1 MFRTIVPDLAD
12 EVACTELL
20 LLHILLMLFYLGV
33 KVFQQFYPRFSL
45 NMNCIIHSGVVRL
58 MDKSAP
64 QPNIRLKQERLLRGW
79 SQVYVADSID
89 TDGYTVN
96 RWERGRARPS
106 PHFRQKLC
114 ILFGKNALD
123 LGLLPPPTECP
134 ETVLTASNEM
144 CPCAIPWSVPYPS
157 NRCFTGRKQILD
169 TLHTLLTIS
178 QPTALT
184 QVVAL
189 SGLGGIGKTQIA
201 IEYAYR
207 YAPEYAAIFWIKAG
221 AVEDIISS
229 MRRIIDL
236 LELPIE
242 EQEKDQQRI
251 IAAFQSWLATHSQW
265 LLIWDSLEDLDL
277 LQYLLQPTR
286 QGAILIT
293 TRCQTLGTLAQ
304 GLVLEPMGCEEGL
317 LFVLRR
323 AKVLELE
330 ATPEHLYHLA
340 EMRPSEYE
348 AATELV
354 TLMGGL
360 PLALDQVGVYIDETG
375 CSLANYLQLYQQ
387 QRMHLLNRRGI
398 LRQDHPQSVTATFLL
413 AYKCVEQSQKVAS
426 DVLRVCTLVHAEA
439 IPEELFVK
447 GATHLGLEMI
457 ITDLAQ
463 FDLAIAVLRNQSLVQ
478 RHPATRTL
486 SIHRLV
492 QVVLQESM
500 GAQER
505 AEWMKRVTAT
515 LNAVFPEAIS
525 DNWQQC
531 KRLIAHVLAIAAA
544 SADDRENKDLAEV
557 LEKAANYLHLCGQ
570 YKQANTL
577 YQRALCL
584 REQALGPEHPEV
596 TRILNSLACL
606 SYE

>member
-1 MFRTIVPDLAD
+1 
-12 EVACTELL
+12 
-20 LLHILLMLFYLGV
+20 
-33 KVFQQFYPRFSL
+33 
-45 NMNCIIHSGVVRL
+45 MN
-58 MDKSAP
+58 KSAP
-64 QPNIRLKQERLLRGW
+64 QPNERLKQERLLRGW
-79 SQVYVADSID
+79 SQVYVAASLD

-123 LGLLPPPTECP
+123 LGLLPPSTEGP
-134 ETVLTASNEM
+134 GTVLTAPSEM
-144 CPCAIPWSVPYPS
+144 RPFALPWSVPYPS
-157 NRCFTGRKQILD
+157 NRCFTGREQILD
-169 TLHTLLTIS
+169 TLHTLLTVS

-207 YAPEYAAIFWIKAG
+207 HASEYAAIFWIKA
-221 AVEDIISS
+221 ETIESILSS
-229 MRRIIDL
+229 LRRIAAL
-236 LELPIE
+236 LELSVE
-242 EQEKDQQRI
+242 AQERDQQRI
-251 IAAFQSWLATHSQW
+251 IAAFQSWLATHSRW
-265 LLIWDSLEDLDL
+265 LLIWDNLEDLSL
-277 LQYLLQPTR
+277 LQHLLQPTR

-330 ATPEHLYHLA
+330 ATNEHLYRLA
-340 EMRPSEYE
+340 ETRPSEYE
-348 AATELV
+348 AAAELV

-387 QRMHLLNRRGI
+387 QRMHLLNRRDI
-398 LRQDHPQSVTATFLL
+398 LRHDHSQSVTATFLL
-413 AYKCVEQSQKVAS
+413 ARKRVEQEQKLAL
-426 DVLRVCTLVHAEA
+426 DVLHACTLLYAEA

-447 GATHLGLEMI
+447 GATYLGLETI
-457 ITDLAQ
+457 ATDLAQ
-463 FDLAIAVLRNQSLVQ
+463 FDQAVAVLRNQSLIQ
-478 RHPATRTL
+478 RHPTTHTL

-500 GAQER
+500 SVQER
-505 AEWMKRVTAT
+505 AEWMKRIIAT
-515 LNAVFPEAIS
+515 LNAVFPEVIS

-531 KRLIAHVLAIAAA
+531 KRLISHVLAVATR
-544 SADDRENKDLAEV
+544 SVDEKENKDLAEV
-557 LEKAANYLHLCGQ
+557 LEKATDYLHKCGQ
-570 YKQANTL
+570 YKQANAL
-577 YQRALCL
+577 YQRAL
-584 REQALGPEHPEV
+584 RITEQALGPEHPEV
-596 TRILNSLACL
+596 ACTLHSLACL
-606 SYE
+606 SCEQGKYEPVGALHQHAVSIGKQASEPTHSG